1 MESRRFEMLPG
12 SVDNHLATS
21 AFRYALGPHQP
32 VRGGYLDDTDGGRCE
47 APERQKPDDGKHRR
61 QPRISLNVNVSCMNS
76 VLDTPAPA
84 VCHRVATVCANS
96 GLAPGG
102 VGPERPSLTGY
113 ATARSSE
120 VTRRY
125 CRCHPGK
132 GEANNWT

>member
-47 APERQKPDDGKHRR
+47 APERQEPDDGKHRR

-84 VCHRVATVCANS
+84 VCHRVATRVRELGS
-96 GLAPGG
+96 GSRGG
-102 VGPERPSLTGY
+102 R
-113 ATARSSE
+113 
-120 VTRRY
+120 TRASVIDGVRY
-125 CRCHPGK
+125 CLWQRGYPPLLPLPPRK
-132 GEANNWT
+132 R